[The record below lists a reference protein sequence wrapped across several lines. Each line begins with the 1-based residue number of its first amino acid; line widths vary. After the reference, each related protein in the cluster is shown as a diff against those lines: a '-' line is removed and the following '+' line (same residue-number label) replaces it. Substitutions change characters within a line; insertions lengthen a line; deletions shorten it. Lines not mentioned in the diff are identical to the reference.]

1 MYIFKMHSVMILCT
15 YTFILAEMSTIVKLI
30 DVSHTY
36 L

>member
-1 MYIFKMHSVMILCT
+1 MHSMTILCM

-30 DVSHTY
+30 DVSHSY